1 MSISMSN
8 FEPAAKNEVPVG
20 HVADAVVE
28 ARLAIGYTLEQV
40 AVTTGL
46 TVDELAAIES
56 GEGTDPA
63 QLQRIASAF
72 GLPASTFLVA

>member
-8 FEPAAKNEVPVG
+8 FEPAVKNNIS
-20 HVADAVVE
+20 ASKAAAAITE
-28 ARLAIGYTLEQV
+28 ARQAIGYTLEQV

-46 TVDELAAIES
+46 TVDEITAIEN
-56 GEGTDPA
+56 GEGIGHG

-72 GLPASTFLVA
+72 GLSATAFIV